1 MTNSIRF
8 GRSTSHPLILGVLI
22 ALALLSASAVRA
34 QDDKKDATAT
44 EKATTLTLI
53 GGGQYVNDVD
63 ARGKARLNEFREI
76 PKGGVIEFGQ
86 LTWSAKDSGL
96 HLAFT
101 ATDVAQKDQGYFLY
115 LADPARF
122 RFKAGFDQ
130 FLRQYSTGSKTL
142 WSGVGTG
149 RLTLDNAFRQR
160 AEDLAGAP
168 TNPFASPELK
178 TYIEAALS
186 GAKPFDIG
194 TDRKDLKSELEFNL
208 GKSITATFTGRYE
221 LRGGTKP
228 LGFGTYIR
236 RQGLAG
242 TPGTGAGFF
251 WRETVEARGSEL
263 IEPLDYKT
271 TEMGAAL
278 TWTKKGHSL
287 SAGWFG
293 SRFRNDITALYFD
306 NPFEASTGR
315 NSASIFDPKAD
326 QETGAPNGN
335 NNFRGLYD
343 RSSTSLAPNNDYSRV
358 FGNASVKLGEKARFT
373 AVMARASMEQNDAFL
388 PYAENDQVVFSQLG
402 QPVVYA
408 KNAALPRP
416 SLDGKMETTQA
427 DFKLTARPTDG
438 LGLRAAYRYYKLDD
452 QRPHLTFPGYSSSGD
467 SFFRAGVGQKD
478 AAGNRYLFNEVGGYD
493 RQRLTAGAS
502 YRFGSWSLDGEY
514 AGTTWN
520 YEARQVEK
528 TTDNSFKGTLRVST
542 ATANASVYART
553 AKRDFDGSYNVGLEA
568 SGVRAFDVW
577 KRDRTEFGAD
587 ADITLGDNVTLAAGG
602 NYYQDTYPG
611 AVAGFTYGWGLQDTS
626 NGSVFAGLTYAKAER
641 ELSLWAGYEQY
652 DWNSLQVTKS
662 SQGAD
667 YAPQNRWTR
676 ESADGLYW
684 IGIEGSTA
692 VGKKGRLRG
701 DVNYQKFLG
710 DWITTNLA
718 TNDTNSGQAYP
729 FPESSDST
737 LTARISFSWEFNEK
751 ATFEAR
757 YMVEPY
763 RLDDFTIDS
772 MRPYMQ
778 GIMQETRAS
787 ANPLGEMNVTRFLF
801 LDSRYTGYT
810 AHVLSALVHLRF

>member
-1 MTNSIRF
+1 MINHIQF
-8 GRSTSHPLILGVLI
+8 ARSTPRSLALGTLI
-22 ALALLSASAVRA
+22 AIALSAAPAVRA
-34 QDDKKDATAT
+34 QDAKKDAAAPEKTTA
-44 EKATTLTLI
+44 LTLI
-53 GGGQYVNDVD
+53 GGGQYVNDLD
-63 ARGKARLNEFREI
+63 ARGKARFNEFREV
-76 PKGGVIEFGQ
+76 PKGAFLEFGQ
-86 LTWSAKDSGL
+86 FTWSGKDSNL

-101 ATDVAQKDQGYFLY
+101 AIDVAQKDQGYLLY
-115 LADPARF
+115 LADPTRF
-122 RFKAGFDQ
+122 RFKASFDQ

-142 WSGVGTG
+142 WSGAGTG
-149 RLTLDNAFRQR
+149 RLTLDSAFRQR

-178 TYIEAALS
+178 TYIEAALA
-186 GAKPFDIG
+186 GANPFDIG
-194 TDRKDLKSELEFNL
+194 TDRKDLKSGLEFDL
-208 GKSITATFTGRYE
+208 GKSVKASLTGRYE
-221 LRGGTKP
+221 LRGGTRP

-236 RQGLAG
+236 RQALAG

-251 WRETVEARGSEL
+251 WRESVEARGSEL
-263 IEPLDYKT
+263 VEPLDYKT
-271 TEMGAAL
+271 TEMGATL
-278 TWTKKGHSL
+278 TWAKKGHSL
-287 SAGWFG
+287 SGGWFG

-306 NPFEASTGR
+306 NPFEATTGR
-315 NSASIFDPKAD
+315 ASASIFDPKAD

-343 RSSTSLAPNNDYSRV
+343 RSNTSLAPNNDYSRV
-358 FGNASVKLGEKARFT
+358 FGNASFKLGEKTRLT
-373 AVMARASMEQNDAFL
+373 AVVARASMKQNDAFL

-408 KNAALPRP
+408 KNAALPRA

-427 DFKLTARPTDG
+427 DFKLTARPADA
-438 LGLRAAYRYYKLDD
+438 LSLRAGYRYYKLDD
-452 QRPHLTFPGYSSSGD
+452 QRLQIVFPGYSSSGD
-467 SFFRAGVGQKD
+467 SFFRAGIGQKD

-493 RQRLTAGAS
+493 RQRVNAGAA
-502 YRFGSWSLDGEY
+502 YKFGSWSLDGEY
-514 AGTTWN
+514 SGTTWK

-528 TTDNSFKGTLRVST
+528 TRDDSFKGTLRVST

-553 AKRDFDGSYNVGLEA
+553 AKRDFEGAYSVGLEA
-568 SGVRAFDVW
+568 SGVRAYDVW

-587 ADITLGDNVTLAAGG
+587 ADLTIGENVTLAAGG
-602 NYYQDTYPG
+602 NYYKDTYPG
-611 AVAGFTYGWGLQDTS
+611 AVANFTYGYGLQDTS

-676 ESADGLYW
+676 ESSDDLYW
-684 IGIEGSTA
+684 IGVEGRTS

-718 TNDTNSGQAYP
+718 VNDTNSGQAYP

-751 ATFEAR
+751 ATFEVR
-757 YMVEPY
+757 YLVEPY
-763 RLDDFTIDS
+763 KLDDFTIDS

-778 GIMQETRAS
+778 GVMQETRAS
-787 ANPLGEMNVTRFLF
+787 ANPLGEMNVSRFLF
-801 LDSRYTGYT
+801 LDSRYTSYT
-810 AHVLSALVHLRF
+810 AHVVSALVHLRF